1 MTRIHA
7 QLLGPNVVLPQS
19 DWERLLVLARRSDE
33 VEVRIDA
40 GDVST
45 TSLMKLAEQGGAFD
59 FWRND
64 EEDVYTLEDGEPL

>member
-45 TSLMKLAEQGGAFD
+45 TSLMKLAAQGGAFD